1 MALSGRAR
9 SGRLT
14 REAWLVAPDRLR
26 LLAAADGA
34 GLAPVEEDEREVVW
48 KEDVEAPGRV
58 DAEPFLTRTADC
70 SGALRIEPESAG
82 LEVEGREDAEPSR
95 EGFEVVDAAVVVVVL
110 GVVDERPFL
119 AGGLAGFGATPTP
132 ADMLSLGLT
141 GSPVRASTGSGVVG
155 VVNATIFSVFLP
167 SAVDERLRRAA
178 VEAAP
183 LTGSEAT
190 G

>member
-1 MALSGRAR
+1 M
-9 SGRLT
+9 

-34 GLAPVEEDEREVVW
+34 GLTPVEEDEREVVW

-95 EGFEVVDAAVVVVVL
+95 EGFEVVDAAVVVVVVL

-178 VEAAP
+178 VEATP

>member
-34 GLAPVEEDEREVVW
+34 GLTPVEEDEREVVG

-95 EGFEVVDAAVVVVVL
+95 EGFEVVDAAVVL

-178 VEAAP
+178 VEATP